1 MLHVLFN
8 LPTDLAANIL
18 TNWVGTA
25 GTLRFDS
32 AFCDSTTRPKFVNI
46 LSRCNLR
53 QPQQGRNNTDNLV
66 RWSLKRLIRVDTL
79 YINEASDLSLYEA
92 LLTSCGSAVSKIRL
106 ERRARSD
113 VLSTTKLMS
122 LVAIHCLQLKVLDWN
137 GAGEGLDATFREVL
151 SRCTLLQELRVSASI
166 YNGFTAQSLEG
177 IHCPQ
182 LRTLVM
188 HCFYSAEITAAFIKT
203 ASNLDTLSLQMFRYQ
218 TEDGTIAL
226 QHINPSIR
234 NLEITNSQIKD
245 DELMYLVNLCP
256 QLVSINLSDT
266 GFQGTVLTARSIEYM
281 AQRLTSLTKVNLSA
295 SNLSE
300 DCLLALVRHRAQTLT
315 SLDIV
320 QCYRLSV
327 ATINAALRQCTNLT
341 RFGTHLDRNV
351 HFLDFSLLSNMTD
364 LHFVVDTCGKCANCL
379 PQIAEN
385 CPKLQHLLL
394 DVLEELE
401 SSDELDTIVQNCV
414 DIRTLKIRAEE
425 FDCGGF
431 VDQKKLNEWKLLRPQ
446 LVVIDGPIY
455 D

>member
-1 MLHVLFN
+1 MAQILLN
-8 LPTDLAANIL
+8 LPTDIAVDIISNWIGAA
-18 TNWVGTA
+18 
-25 GTLRFDS
+25 DS
-32 AFCDSTTRPKFVNI
+32 VKLDTAFCDSITRPKFVNI

-53 QPQQGRNNTDNLV
+53 QPQQRRINTDSLV
-66 RWSLKRLIRVDTL
+66 RWSLKRSNRVDLL

-92 LLTSCGSAVSKIRL
+92 FLTSCGSAVSKIRL

-122 LVAIHCLQLKVLDWN
+122 LVAAHCLQLKILDWN
-137 GAGEGLDATFREVL
+137 GAGEGLDIALRDVL

-166 YNGFTAQSLEG
+166 YNGFTSQSLEG
-177 IHCPQ
+177 IQCPQ
-182 LRTLVM
+182 LRTLSM
-188 HCFYSAEITAAFIKT
+188 HCFYSAEITAAFIK
-203 ASNLDTLSLQMFRYQ
+203 AAPNLDTLTIQMFRSQ
-218 TEDGTIAL
+218 REDGTIAL

-234 NLEITNSQIKD
+234 NLEITDSQIKD
-245 DELMYLVNLCP
+245 DELIYLVNLCP
-256 QLVSINLSDT
+256 RLVSINLSDT
-266 GFQGTVLTARSIEYM
+266 GMQGTVLTVRSIEYM
-281 AQRLTSLTKVNLSA
+281 AQRLTSLTKVNLS

-320 QCYRLSV
+320 QCYRLHV
-327 ATINAALRQCTNLT
+327 ASINAALRQCTKLT
-341 RFGTHLDRNV
+341 RLGTHLDQNV
-351 HFLDFSLLSNMTD
+351 YYLDFSLLCNMTD
-364 LHFVVDTCGKCANCL
+364 LHFVVDTNGQCANCL
-379 PQIAEN
+379 TQIAEN

-401 SSDELDTIVQNCV
+401 SADELDVIVQNCV

-431 VDQKKLNEWKLLRPQ
+431 VDQEKLNEWKLLRPQ
-446 LVVIDGPIY
+446 LVVVDGPIY